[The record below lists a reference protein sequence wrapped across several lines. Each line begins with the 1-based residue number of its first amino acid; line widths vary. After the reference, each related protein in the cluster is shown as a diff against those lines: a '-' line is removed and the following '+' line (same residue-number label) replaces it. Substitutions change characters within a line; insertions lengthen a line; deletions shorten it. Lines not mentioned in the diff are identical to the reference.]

1 MMMHSR
7 DDGERYSAKEESRM
21 NINETHGRRP
31 MSFRQAHADSQDV
44 AVIERESFEE
54 HDARMRAFRRN
65 HPDIP
70 GLATVNRGG
79 VNKSVKTA
87 IWTSLIPLESNMW
100 LEFSPN

>member
-1 MMMHSR
+1 MTMHPR

-21 NINETHGRRP
+21 NTNEKHGRRTIA
-31 MSFRQAHADSQDV
+31 FRQAHADCQNV
-44 AVIERESFEE
+44 AVVERESFEE

-70 GLATVNRGG
+70 GLATVNKGG
-79 VNKSVKTA
+79 INKSLKPAV
-87 IWTSLIPLESNMW
+87 WSSLISLESDMR